1 MKFFKYL
8 IVLFLIGMIFSS
20 CAKKPVSKETK
31 YGELIYAYLENAPFP
46 HQDREKGYIYKDK
59 FYSYKGHYDDNTV
72 AILIP
77 KNYFPSKNTDFVI
90 HFHGWNNSVDSV
102 LEQFE
107 LLDQFSK
114 SNKNAIFVV
123 PQGPKN
129 SSDSFGGKLSEENG
143 FNRFMKEL
151 MELLKDRKDIPKDS
165 KIHDIVLTGHSGG
178 YKVIADIISKNSIF
192 KHIRE
197 IYLFDAL
204 YGEINTYLDWVNV
217 AGRKFFVIYTDNG
230 GTMEETKK
238 LVNILKGAGFPY
250 YYQHTK
256 KVKKWELIK
265 NPIMV
270 LHSDLGHNEVLY
282 KRKMFQRILK
292 NSRLKGIKTK

>member
-1 MKFFKYL
+1 MKIFKYL
-8 IVLFLIGMIFSS
+8 IGLLLIMFIFFS
-20 CAKKPVSKETK
+20 CAKKPISKETK
-31 YGELIYAYLENAPFP
+31 YGELIYANLENASFP
-46 HQDREKGYIYKDK
+46 HPDREKGYTYKNE
-59 FYSYKGHYDDNTV
+59 FYSYKGHFDDNMV

-77 KNYFPSKNTDFVI
+77 KNYSPSKNIDFVV

-102 LEQFE
+102 LEQYE
-107 LLDQFSK
+107 LLEQFSK
-114 SNKNAIFVV
+114 SKKNAIFVV

-129 SSDSFGGKLSEENG
+129 VSDSFGGKLSDKGG

-151 MELLKDRKDIPKDS
+151 MSLLKDRKDIPEDS

-192 KHIRE
+192 KHIHE

-204 YGEINTYLDWVNV
+204 YGEIKTYLDWLNV
-217 AGRKFFVIYTDNG
+217 AGRRFFVIYTDSG
-230 GTMEETKK
+230 GTKKKTKE
-238 LVNILKGAGFPY
+238 LVNIYKGVGFPY

-270 LHSDLGHNEVLY
+270 LHSDLGHNEVMY